1 MAGIVDLPVPHWILS
16 KLAGKKSINVNH

>member
-1 MAGIVDLPVPHWILS
+1 MAGIVDLLAPQRILS